1 MRRRDALRLLAG
13 GAAAAALRPTWSAAA
28 SQPDDFFL
36 FIHAGGGWD
45 VTLWADPRNQRRGL
59 IEPASPGN
67 TDTGGL
73 EHWKP
78 AGDSFEIVTA
88 AGSSLALGPAIGK
101 LFDLRD
107 RLAIINGIAM
117 NTVSHE
123 DGTAYSTTG
132 RHRSGGASAAPS
144 IDVVI
149 ASELGAAQLMP
160 DIAVRWP
167 SAFVGDRLDR
177 RSVPLRVGTVDAV
190 TRSFERSTEFLDATD
205 RDAIT
210 ALLTD
215 EARGLARRT
224 AQPDGVGPT
233 GHSAGGAVGGPTPR
247 LAALERIAS
256 QHQALPPLI
265 EGDFTR
271 AFSPRQLQAAYP
283 EFDTRG
289 LLGDPVVA
297 APFALEAFRRNIA
310 RCVGFGLGGFDT
322 HTANQREHARRLQ
335 ELFGVIAAIVHR
347 LDAIPHPTRRA
358 TRLSERTHL
367 LVVSEFCR
375 TPQLNP
381 AGGRDHYPNNSAL
394 VISPRFRPGVHGKTD
409 PDQLL
414 PVGVR
419 RFADGVRPIAPPD
432 LLATFVAAFGIDPRR
447 YLRDGE
453 VVREL
458 LA

>member
-1 MRRRDALRLLAG
+1 MRRRDVLRLLAG

-28 SQPDDFFL
+28 TQPDDFFL

-107 RLAIINGIAM
+107 RLTIVNGIAM

-123 DGTAYSTTG
+123 DGTSYSTTG
-132 RHRSGGASAAPS
+132 RHRAGGASAAAS
-144 IDVVI
+144 VDVVI

-177 RSVPLRVGTVDAV
+177 RSVPLRVGTVDAI
-190 TRSFERSTEFLDATD
+190 TKSFERGSEPLDAAD

-224 AQPDGVGPT
+224 ARPDP
-233 GHSAGGAVGGPTPR
+233 
-247 LAALERIAS
+247 LDQIAS
-256 QHQALPPLI
+256 QHQALAPLVR
-265 EGDFTR
+265 GDFTR
-271 AFSPRQLQAAYP
+271 AFSPRQLRTAYP
-283 EFDTRG
+283 EFDVHG
-289 LLGDPVVA
+289 LFGDQVLA
-297 APFALEAFRRNIA
+297 AAFALEAFRRNIA

-322 HTANQREHARRLQ
+322 HTANQRAHARRLQ
-335 ELFGVIAAIVHR
+335 ELFGVIAAIVRR
-347 LDAIPHPTRRA
+347 LDATPHPTRPG

-381 AGGRDHYPNNSAL
+381 SGGRDHYPNNSAL

-409 PDQLL
+409 PEQLL

>member
-28 SQPDDFFL
+28 TQPDDFFL

-45 VTLWADPRNQRRGL
+45 VTLWADPRNQRRGV
-59 IEPASPGN
+59 IEPASPAN

-88 AGSSLALGPAIGK
+88 AGSPLALGPAIGK

-107 RLAIINGIAM
+107 RLTIVNGIAM

-132 RHRSGGASAAPS
+132 RHRSGGAPAAAS

-149 ASELGAAQLMP
+149 ASELGTAQLMP

-167 SAFVGDRLDR
+167 SAFTGDRLDR
-177 RSVPLRVGTVDAV
+177 RSVPLRVGTVDAI
-190 TRSFERSTEFLDATD
+190 TKSFERGAGPLDAAD

-215 EARGLARRT
+215 EARGLARRS
-224 AQPDGVGPT
+224 AQPD
-233 GHSAGGAVGGPTPR
+233 AVDQ
-247 LAALERIAS
+247 LAS

-265 EGDFTR
+265 GGDFTR

-283 EFDTRG
+283 EFEYRG

-297 APFALEAFRRNIA
+297 APFALEAFQRNIA

-322 HTANQREHARRLQ
+322 HTANQRAHARRLQ
-335 ELFGVIAAIVHR
+335 ELFGVLAAIVRR
-347 LDAIPHPTRRA
+347 LDATPHPTRHG

-458 LA
+458 LV

>member
-1 MRRRDALRLLAG
+1 MRRRDVLQLLAG
-13 GAAAAALRPTWSAAA
+13 GAAAAVLRPTWSAAA
-28 SQPDDFFL
+28 TQPDDFFL

-73 EHWKP
+73 DHWKP

-88 AGSSLALGPAIGK
+88 PGGSLALGPAIGK

-107 RLAIINGIAM
+107 RLTIVNGIAM

-123 DGTAYSTTG
+123 DGTSYATTG
-132 RHRSGGASAAPS
+132 RHRTGGASAAAS
-144 IDVVI
+144 VDVVI
-149 ASELGAAQLMP
+149 ASELGAGQLMP

-177 RSVPLRVGTVDAV
+177 RSVPLRVGTVDAI
-190 TRSFERSTEFLDATD
+190 TRSFERGTEPLDAAD

-210 ALLTD
+210 ALLTE
-215 EARGLARRT
+215 EARGLARRA
-224 AQPDGVGPT
+224 AQPD
-233 GHSAGGAVGGPTPR
+233 
-247 LAALERIAS
+247 ALDQIAS
-256 QHQALPPLI
+256 QHQALPPLVH
-265 EGDFTR
+265 GDFTR
-271 AFSPRQLQAAYP
+271 AFSPRQLRAAYP
-283 EFDTRG
+283 EFDVRG

-297 APFALEAFRRNIA
+297 APFALEAFQRNIA

-322 HTANQREHARRLQ
+322 HTANQRQHARRLQ
-335 ELFGVIAAIVHR
+335 ELFGVIAAIVRR
-347 LDAIPHPTRRA
+347 LDATPHPTRHG
-358 TRLSERTHL
+358 TRLSERTHI

-409 PDQLL
+409 PEQLL
-414 PVGVR
+414 PAAVR

>member
-13 GAAAAALRPTWSAAA
+13 GAAAAALRPTWSAARA
-28 SQPDDFFL
+28 QPDDFFL

-59 IEPASPGN
+59 IEPASPSN

-177 RSVPLRVGTVDAV
+177 RSVPLRVGTVDAA
-190 TRSFERSTEFLDATD
+190 TASFQRSPEFLDATD

-215 EARGLARRT
+215 EARGLARR
-224 AQPDGVGPT
+224 ASEPD
-233 GHSAGGAVGGPTPR
+233 
-247 LAALERIAS
+247 ALDRIAS

-265 EGDFTR
+265 GGDFTR

-322 HTANQREHARRLQ
+322 HTANQRAHARRLQ
-335 ELFGVIAAIVHR
+335 ELFGVIAAIVRR
-347 LDAIPHPTRRA
+347 LDATPHPTRPG

-419 RFADGVRPIAPPD
+419 RFADGIRPIAPPD

-458 LA
+458 LV